1 VVVYQKKNFQVY
13 TGNGG
18 YIIHNTNYEF
28 SEAHTHY
35 IQSRSMAKVIIRN
48 VLYKR
53 KPHTKNRYL
62 LKSHQRLS
70 KDQTYIDMIET
81 LIQKSKDKQSYKN
94 VPSGVRR

>member
-1 VVVYQKKNFQVY
+1 
-13 TGNGG
+13 
-18 YIIHNTNYEF
+18 
-28 SEAHTHY
+28 
-35 IQSRSMAKVIIRN
+35 MAKVIIRN

-94 VPSGVRR
+94 VPSGVR